1 MNFRV
6 IKNIMQVQKLMS
18 RMKKLEKE
26 MQELRSSIYSNVK
39 VSRIKSKTRMHKA
52 ALDFLILKN
61 IPDKLELDSVEMIR
75 NERKH
80 ARGY

>member
-1 MNFRV
+1 
-6 IKNIMQVQKLMS
+6 MQVQKVLT

-39 VSRIKSKTRMHKA
+39 VSRIKSKKGMHKA
-52 ALDFLILKN
+52 ALDFLTLKD
-61 IPDKLELDSVEMIR
+61 IPDKLELDSIEIIR

-80 ARGY
+80 AIGY

>member
-1 MNFRV
+1 
-6 IKNIMQVQKLMS
+6 MS

>member
-1 MNFRV
+1 
-6 IKNIMQVQKLMS
+6 
-18 RMKKLEKE
+18 MKKLEKE